1 MNFRFIFLGLIFLS
15 YFYSCK
21 KKLDD
26 SVFYTPLKDTTW
38 CPIYEGYW
46 TEYQVDTVL
55 YKKSSLDTLVSTER
69 STSFVKEVI
78 RSKITQFGN
87 ENEYEIDVYVKKNAI
102 DNYVFYKKNSVKR
115 TNTMMVYNRNN
126 IQFIN
131 LVFPISENT
140 TWKGNQLIQTTD
152 DLAYMSDWTYI
163 YKNVNQPI
171 TVFSNTFAQSTL
183 IQKANDENAIE
194 KLWVYD
200 YYANNVG
207 LVYALESNLKKQ
219 NVLNDWTQP
228 ENGYTITKQIID
240 WKK

>member
-1 MNFRFIFLGLIFLS
+1 
-15 YFYSCK
+15 
-21 KKLDD
+21 
-26 SVFYTPLKDTTW
+26 
-38 CPIYEGYW
+38 
-46 TEYQVDTVL
+46 
-55 YKKSSLDTLVSTER
+55 
-69 STSFVKEVI
+69 
-78 RSKITQFGN
+78 
-87 ENEYEIDVYVKKNAI
+87 
-102 DNYVFYKKNSVKR
+102 
-115 TNTMMVYNRNN
+115 MVYNRNN
-126 IQFIN
+126 VQFIN